1 MKIDRPFN
9 QLNKE
14 EYLFYI
20 ENNKQYEDFNI
31 LGLYRSLLENE
42 DLDLNQQVE
51 IRDFANQYFQKTFDF
66 LQLKDPKTYFGVF
79 YLEQEMTDGDVLN
92 AWRIIR
98 ENQQKILNDKK
109 IKHRNFG
116 TYSKHNCGLPYCHY
130 NGLMIKQN
138 AFNSRD
144 FMCFKTDE
152 KKDEKINKS
161 KRLQKEK
168 QRWKQNKN
176 SFDDDV

>member
-1 MKIDRPFN
+1 MKINQPFN
-9 QLNKE
+9 QLSRE
-14 EYLFYI
+14 QYLFYI
-20 ENNKQYEDFNI
+20 ENHQQYADFNT

-42 DLDLNQQVE
+42 CLTLKDQLG
-51 IRDFANQYFQKTFDF
+51 IRDFAHQYFQKTFDF
-66 LQLKDPKTYFGVF
+66 LQLKDPKTYFEVF
-79 YLEQEMTDGDVLN
+79 YLGEEMTEGDIQN

-116 TYSKHNCGLPYCHY
+116 TYSKHNCGLPYCHF

-152 KKDEKINKS
+152 NKDEKVNKS
-161 KRLQKEK
+161 KRQQKEK
-168 QRWKQNKN
+168 RKFKHNIN
-176 SFDDDV
+176 RFED

>member
-1 MKIDRPFN
+1 MKINQPFN
-9 QLNKE
+9 QLSRE
-14 EYLFYI
+14 QYLFYI
-20 ENNKQYEDFNI
+20 ENHQQYADFNT

-42 DLDLNQQVE
+42 CLTLKDQLE
-51 IRDFANQYFQKTFDF
+51 IRDFAHQYFQKTFDF
-66 LQLKDPKTYFGVF
+66 LQLKDPKTYFEVF
-79 YLEQEMTDGDVLN
+79 YLGEEMTEGDIQN

-116 TYSKHNCGLPYCHY
+116 TYSKHNCGLPYCHF

-152 KKDEKINKS
+152 NKDEKVNKS
-161 KRLQKEK
+161 KRQQKEK
-168 QRWKQNKN
+168 RKFKHNIN
-176 SFDDDV
+176 RFED